1 METARWFSADL
12 RNRNSFSSL
21 SIMEEWLDSNHPL
34 VYGALIAVLLAM
46 WLVLKIVKK
55 IFVAIVFIIVLSGIG
70 LIIYFKYL

>member
-1 METARWFSADL
+1 
-12 RNRNSFSSL
+12 
-21 SIMEEWLDSNHPL
+21 MEEWLDSHHPL

-55 IFVAIVFIIVLSGIG
+55 IFVVIVFIIVLSGIG